1 MWSKQIIPSEEAS
14 LISTMILWY
23 QVWISESLKVN
34 SFLFLIWFFF
44 LVGFFCYSS
53 SDHSGNTFL
62 TNNSS
67 WQCWPQQREKQSQN
81 ASRFFPFWLLW
92 RHPASHREHV
102 KSCLW
107 TPCSKEL
114 FATPILKETRQDS
127 FLELISDLDFYTYF
141 SVNIIRFNIY
151 IMAQHVYIFFLIQ
164 MLTC

>member
-1 MWSKQIIPSEEAS
+1 MVKANNSKWGSITYFYNDIMISSVNFWKFESKQFS
-14 LISTMILWY
+14 LF
-23 QVWISESLKVN
+23 N
-34 SFLFLIWFFF
+34 LIFF